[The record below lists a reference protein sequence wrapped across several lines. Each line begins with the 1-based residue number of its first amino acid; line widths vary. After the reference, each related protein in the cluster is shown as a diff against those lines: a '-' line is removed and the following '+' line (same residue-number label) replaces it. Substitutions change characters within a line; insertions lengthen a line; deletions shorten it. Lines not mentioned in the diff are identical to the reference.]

1 MCESNNNCNNKSC
14 LAEILETILILQQ
27 RGEECD
33 EDNSCSRPFLGPIN
47 NIICLNTRPI
57 SLYSCCNNTLW
68 TIPYTLSGTTGTST
82 VFRIESL
89 DDECATF
96 RVLAP
101 NPDTTSSFPYVATE
115 DFFTIKLSC
124 IGVLRCLG
132 DTNVAGV

>member
-1 MCESNNNCNNKSC
+1 MCCEDNRQNSC
-14 LAEILETILILQQ
+14 LADILEKILILQQ
-27 RGEECD
+27 RNNICD
-33 EDNSCSRPFLGPIN
+33 ENNSCTKPFLGPSN
-47 NIICLNTRPI
+47 NIVCFNTRVI

-68 TIPYTLSGTTGTST
+68 TIPYTLGDISSTSS

-101 NPDTTSSFPYVATE
+101 NPDTSSAFPYLATE

-124 IGVLRCLG
+124 ISVLRCLG
-132 DTNVAGV
+132 DTSITGI